1 MFGQYTYIVYLLAFC
16 LIPIGLFWA
25 ANFRFLRKNLRVI
38 GMTALVIFIYL
49 CVTDPLAEAWHTW
62 FFSNDRILGWW
73 IINFPFEEGLF
84 FLLVPIAVATAT
96 LTFISLQE
104 RITDRQIDRSEK
116 EIESSGSPG
125 PL

>member
-25 ANFRFLRKNLRVI
+25 SNFRFLRKNLRVI
-38 GMTALVIFIYL
+38 GMTALVIFVYL

-73 IINFPFEEGLF
+73 IVNFPFEEGLF

-104 RITDRQIDRSEK
+104 RIMDRQINPNEK
-116 EIESSGSPG
+116 HVESSTLSRSS
-125 PL
+125 

>member
-25 ANFRFLRKNLRVI
+25 LNFRFLRQNVRVVA
-38 GMTALVIFIYL
+38 MTALIIFIFL

-62 FFSNDRILGWW
+62 FFSSDRILGWW

-84 FLLVPIAVATAT
+84 FLLVPIAVATST
-96 LTFISLQE
+96 LTFISLQQRMLE
-104 RITDRQIDRSEK
+104 RKSISNEKYAGSSTLPRS
-116 EIESSGSPG
+116 S
-125 PL
+125 

>member
-1 MFGQYTYIVYLLAFC
+1 MFGQYTYIIYLLAFC

-25 ANFRFLRKNLRVI
+25 TNFRFLRKNVRVV
-38 GMTALVIFIYL
+38 GMTALLIFIFL
-49 CVTDPLAEAWHTW
+49 CMTDPFAEAWHTW
-62 FFSNDRILGWW
+62 FFSSDRILGLW

-104 RITDRQIDRSEK
+104 RITDRQINR
-116 EIESSGSPG
+116 
-125 PL
+125 